1 MLNAGKTGLNAFLFR
16 PNISSSILA
25 CPNLIFQGPTF
36 YNLVCKNYRDLYNM
50 RIASRTITNEA
61 LVIHA
66 IFSMA
71 VVMLIVTGINSYYH
85 FILKKPGLTTFTC
98 LFFLACIY
106 TGRALCI
113 KYYLR
118 NKPFHFS
125 LYTVLALMAI
135 IIIWPLVAK
144 KIFDSPG
151 EIIEF
156 SVTTLPFLIIGFIM
170 GIFIKLIRA
179 SVQKQIQEAQI
190 ATEQKQS
197 ELNLLQSQLSPHFL
211 FNTLN
216 NIYGISITQHERVPA
231 LLLKLSSLL
240 RYSVYDT
247 KKLFVPI
254 TEELEY
260 IYNYISFE
268 KLRLSDRLVLQTRIE
283 TIKNSAIMIAPMILI
298 VFIENAFKH
307 ARNTLDEKI
316 YIDIDLTISGNFI
329 VFSVRNSYSELKHE
343 NSISQASSGLGLP
356 NTIRRLNLL
365 YEENYKLDQFIT
377 DNMYIVQLRL
387 KIK

>member
-1 MLNAGKTGLNAFLFR
+1 
-16 PNISSSILA
+16 
-25 CPNLIFQGPTF
+25 
-36 YNLVCKNYRDLYNM
+36 M
-50 RIASRTITNEA
+50 RIASRKITYEA
-61 LVIHA
+61 LVIHG

-71 VVMLIVTGINSYYH
+71 VVMLVITGMNAYYR
-85 FILKKPGLTTFTC
+85 FILAQTGFTTFTC

-106 TGRALCI
+106 LGRALCVQF
-113 KYYLR
+113 YLR

-125 LYTVLALMAI
+125 LYTVLSLMAI

-144 KIFDSPG
+144 KVFHSP
-151 EIIEF
+151 EQIIEF
-156 SVTTLPFLIIGFIM
+156 SVTTLPFFIIGLVM

-179 SVQKQIQEAQI
+179 SIQKQIQEAQVN
-190 ATEQKQS
+190 AEQKQS

-247 KKLFVPI
+247 KKQFIPL

-260 IYNYISFE
+260 IHNYISFE
-268 KLRLSDRLVLQTRIE
+268 KLRLSDRLVLQTAIQRINDPRI
-283 TIKNSAIMIAPMILI
+283 TIAPMVLI

-316 YIDIDLTISGNFI
+316 YIDIDLNVTGNSI
-329 VFSVRNSYSELKHE
+329 VFSVRNSYSESKQE
-343 NSISQASSGLGLP
+343 NSISQAGSGLGLP

>member
-1 MLNAGKTGLNAFLFR
+1 
-16 PNISSSILA
+16 
-25 CPNLIFQGPTF
+25 
-36 YNLVCKNYRDLYNM
+36 M
-50 RIASRTITNEA
+50 RMASRKIVSEA

-71 VVMLIVTGINSYYH
+71 VVMLVITGMYYYYH
-85 FILKKPGLTTFTC
+85 FILAKPGLSTFAC

-113 KYYLR
+113 QYYLR

-135 IIIWPLVAK
+135 IIVWPLVAK

-151 EIIEF
+151 DIIEF
-156 SVTTLPFLIIGFIM
+156 SVTTLPFLIIGLVM

-179 SVQKQIQEAQI
+179 SIQKQILDARI
-190 ATEQKQS
+190 AAEQKQS

-247 KKLFVPI
+247 KAPFVPI

-260 IYNYISFE
+260 IHNYISFE
-268 KLRLSDRLVLQTRIE
+268 KLRISDRLVLQTEIE
-283 TIKNSAIMIAPMILI
+283 SINNPSITIAPMVLI

-307 ARNTLDEKI
+307 ASNTLDEKI
-316 YIDIDLTISGNFI
+316 YIQISLKISGDFI
-329 VFSVRNSYSELKHE
+329 EFSVKNSYSGLKHE
-343 NSISQASSGLGLP
+343 NSIIQASSGLGLP

-377 DNMYIVQLRL
+377 DNMYIAQLRL

>member
-1 MLNAGKTGLNAFLFR
+1 
-16 PNISSSILA
+16 
-25 CPNLIFQGPTF
+25 
-36 YNLVCKNYRDLYNM
+36 M
-50 RIASRTITNEA
+50 RVASRKISNEA
-61 LVIHA
+61 LIIHA

-71 VVMLIVTGINSYYH
+71 VVMLVVTGIYFYYR
-85 FILKKPGLTTFTC
+85 FILVRTGLTTYTC
-98 LFFLACIY
+98 LFLLACIY
-106 TGRALCI
+106 TGRELCI
-113 KYYLR
+113 RFYLR

-135 IIIWPLVAK
+135 ITIWPLAAK
-144 KIFDSPG
+144 LVFKSPHD
-151 EIIEF
+151 IIEF
-156 SVTTLPFLIIGFIM
+156 SVTTLPFLIIGLVM

-179 SVQKQIQEAQI
+179 SIQKQIQDAQL
-190 ATEQKQS
+190 AAEQKQS

-231 LLLKLSSLL
+231 LLLQLSNLL

-247 KKLFVPI
+247 KNQFVPI

-260 IYNYISFE
+260 ITNYISFE
-268 KLRLSDRLVLQTRIE
+268 KLRISDRLVLQTDIE
-283 TIKNSAIMIAPMILI
+283 TINNPAIPIAPMVLI

-307 ARNTLDEKI
+307 ARNTLDDKI
-316 YIDIDLTISGNFI
+316 YVHIALQITDNDI
-329 VFSVRNSYSELKHE
+329 VFSVKNSYNGSKQE
-343 NSISQASSGLGLP
+343 NSTPQVSSGLGLA

-365 YEENYKLDQFIT
+365 YEKNYQLDQYIT

>member
-1 MLNAGKTGLNAFLFR
+1 
-16 PNISSSILA
+16 
-25 CPNLIFQGPTF
+25 
-36 YNLVCKNYRDLYNM
+36 M
-50 RIASRTITNEA
+50 RVASRKIINEA

-71 VVMLIVTGINSYYH
+71 VVMLVITGMYYYYR
-85 FILKKPGLTTFTC
+85 FILVQIGLTTFAC

-135 IIIWPLVAK
+135 IIVWPLVAK
-144 KIFDSPG
+144 KIFHSPG
-151 EIIEF
+151 DIIEF
-156 SVTTLPFLIIGFIM
+156 SATTIPCLIIGLVM
-170 GIFIKLIRA
+170 GIFIKMIRA
-179 SVQKQIQEAQI
+179 SIQKQIQEARI
-190 ATEQKQS
+190 SAEQKQS

-254 TEELEY
+254 TEELDY
-260 IYNYISFE
+260 IHNYISFE
-268 KLRLSDRLVLQTRIE
+268 KLRISDRLVLQTGIE
-283 TIKNSAIMIAPMILI
+283 TIKDPAITIAPMVLI

-307 ARNTLDEKI
+307 ARNTLNEKI
-316 YIDIDLTISGNFI
+316 YIHIALKITGNFI
-329 VFSVRNSYSELKHE
+329 VFSVKNSYTELKQE
-343 NSISQASSGLGLP
+343 NSIIQASSGLGLP

-365 YEENYKLDQFIT
+365 YEENYTLDQFIK

>member
-1 MLNAGKTGLNAFLFR
+1 MG
-16 PNISSSILA
+16 
-25 CPNLIFQGPTF
+25 
-36 YNLVCKNYRDLYNM
+36 
-50 RIASRTITNEA
+50 
-61 LVIHA
+61 
-66 IFSMA
+66 
-71 VVMLIVTGINSYYH
+71 VVMLVITGIYYYYR
-85 FILKKPGLTTFTC
+85 FIMVKPGLTTFTC
-98 LFFLACIY
+98 VFFLSCIY
-106 TGRALCI
+106 TGRALCV
-113 KYYLR
+113 KFYLR

-125 LYTVLALMAI
+125 LYTVLSLMAI
-135 IIIWPLVAK
+135 IIIWPLIAK
-144 KIFDSPG
+144 NIFDSPG
-151 EIIEF
+151 DIIEF
-156 SVTTLPFLIIGFIM
+156 SVTTLPFLVLGLVM

-179 SVQKQIQEAQI
+179 SIQKQIQEARI

-247 KKLFVPI
+247 KAPFVPI

-260 IYNYISFE
+260 IHNYISFE
-268 KLRLSDRLVLQTRIE
+268 KLRISDRLVLQTEIE
-283 TIKNSAIMIAPMILI
+283 TIKNPAITIAPMVLI

-316 YIDIDLTISGNFI
+316 YIDIALEITDNFI
-329 VFSVRNSYSELKHE
+329 VFSVRNSYSEVKQE
-343 NSISQASSGLGLP
+343 NSITQASSGLGLP

>member
-1 MLNAGKTGLNAFLFR
+1 M
-16 PNISSSILA
+16 
-25 CPNLIFQGPTF
+25 
-36 YNLVCKNYRDLYNM
+36 
-50 RIASRTITNEA
+50 ASRKITHEA
-61 LVIHA
+61 LVIHG

-71 VVMLIVTGINSYYH
+71 VVMLVVTGIYYYYR
-85 FILKKPGLTTFTC
+85 FILVQTGLTAFTC

-106 TGRALCI
+106 TGRALCV
-113 KYYLR
+113 KYFLR
-118 NKPFHFS
+118 NKLFHFS
-125 LYTVLALMAI
+125 LYSVLTLMAI

-144 KIFDSPG
+144 LFFNSPG
-151 EIIEF
+151 DIIEF
-156 SVTTLPFLIIGFIM
+156 SVTTLPFFIIGLVM

-179 SVQKQIQEAQI
+179 SIQKQIQDAQI
-190 ATEQKQS
+190 AAEQKQS

-247 KKLFVPI
+247 KKQFVPI

-260 IYNYISFE
+260 ITNYISFE
-268 KLRLSDRLVLQTRIE
+268 KLRISDRLVLQTDIE
-283 TIKNSAIMIAPMILI
+283 TINNPAIPIAPMVLI

-316 YIDIDLTISGNFI
+316 YIHIALQITDDYIVFGVKNSYNESKQEKTISQ
-329 VFSVRNSYSELKHE
+329 S
-343 NSISQASSGLGLP
+343 SSGLGLA

-365 YEENYKLDQFIT
+365 YEENYTLDQYIT

>member
-1 MLNAGKTGLNAFLFR
+1 
-16 PNISSSILA
+16 
-25 CPNLIFQGPTF
+25 
-36 YNLVCKNYRDLYNM
+36 
-50 RIASRTITNEA
+50 
-61 LVIHA
+61 
-66 IFSMA
+66 
-71 VVMLIVTGINSYYH
+71 
-85 FILKKPGLTTFTC
+85 
-98 LFFLACIY
+98 
-106 TGRALCI
+106 
-113 KYYLR
+113 
-118 NKPFHFS
+118 
-125 LYTVLALMAI
+125 MAI

-144 KIFDSPG
+144 KVFHSP
-151 EIIEF
+151 EQIIEF
-156 SVTTLPFLIIGFIM
+156 SVTTLPFFIIGLVM

-179 SVQKQIQEAQI
+179 SIQKQIQEAQVN
-190 ATEQKQS
+190 AEQKQS

-247 KKLFVPI
+247 KKQFIPL

-260 IYNYISFE
+260 IHNYISFE
-268 KLRLSDRLVLQTRIE
+268 KLRLSDRLVLQTAIERINDPRI
-283 TIKNSAIMIAPMILI
+283 TIAPMVLI

-316 YIDIDLTISGNFI
+316 YIDIDLNVTGNSI
-329 VFSVRNSYSELKHE
+329 VFSVRNSYSESKQE
-343 NSISQASSGLGLP
+343 TSISQAGSGLGLP